1 MLNLIVVSLQG
12 MSFLSGFFIFGI
24 LQFHFDVFEIS
35 FTYPVWD
42 SLCFLNLKG
51 LVFDQFWKILS
62 HCLII
67 YCFFC
72 FFSFSHYAYS
82 IQYTCTICPHV
93 SQLSFH
99 ISFLF
104 GLLSVISVDLPSSLL
119 ILSLTVC
126 NVLFNPNIGFGFS
139 YIFLFLEVLLDSF
152 SKLLGEFF

>member
-1 MLNLIVVSLQG
+1 MAHIVAVAKSMLNLIVVSLQG

-51 LVFDQFWKILS
+51 LIFDQFWKILS
-62 HCLII
+62 HYLII
-67 YCFFC
+67 YCCFLFFR
-72 FFSFSHYAYS
+72 FFSLCIRYS
-82 IQYTCTICPHV
+82 PTIYPHV

-104 GLLSVISVDLPSSLL
+104 VLLSVISLDLSSSLL

-139 YIFLFLEVLLDSF
+139 YIFYF
-152 SKLLGEFF
+152 